1 MMPISEQILNSALS
15 IVESDKDIHLLVY
28 YSDIKKFNIDEFLI
42 KDIKKIIVFKRTEI
56 EDENHE
62 KIENLKN
69 IPSITVPNINFTR
82 TNKLKVAIVM
92 ALAVNILSKDSRLI
106 ALTGINN
113 IDSMIYLE
121 IEKEKEVL
129 LFRENIDFGEIIR
142 PEVFEKILRIALEL
156 ANQGREGKSVGALFV
171 LGDIDNIKPYIKQM
185 IFNPFRGYE
194 PKERNIMLSN
204 LDDTI
209 KEYSVLDGAFL
220 ISGDGTLESAGVH
233 IAASADTTDLPKGLG
248 SRHMAA
254 AAITSVSNAMSI
266 VVSESTG
273 DVSVFKNGKLITQ
286 IEKAI

>member
-1 MMPISEQILNSALS
+1 MTSISEQILNSAINIIETDKS
-15 IVESDKDIHLLVY
+15 IYLLVY
-28 YSDIKKFNIDEFLI
+28 YSDIKKLDIDDFI
-42 KDIKKIIVFKRTEI
+42 KKDIKKIIVFKRAEI
-56 EDENHE
+56 EEENHE
-62 KIENLKN
+62 ILENFSN
-69 IPSITVPNINFTR
+69 IPKIIVPNIIFTR

-92 ALAVNILSKDSRLI
+92 ALAINILSKDSKLI
-106 ALTGINN
+106 ALTGLNN

-121 IEKEKEVL
+121 IEKERELL
-129 LFRENIDFGEIIR
+129 LFRENIDFGETIR
-142 PEVFEKILRIALEL
+142 PEVFEKVLRIALEL

-171 LGDIDNIKPYIKQM
+171 LGDIENIKPYIKQM
-185 IFNPFRGYE
+185 IFNPFKGYD

-209 KEYSVLDGAFL
+209 KEYSVLDGAIL

-233 IAASADTTDLPKGLG
+233 IAASADTTELPKGLG

-273 DVSVFKNGKLITQ
+273 DVSVFKNGKLVTQ

>member
-1 MMPISEQILNSALS
+1 MTSIGEQILNSA
-15 IVESDKDIHLLVY
+15 INIIESDKSINLLVY
-28 YSDIKKFNIDEFLI
+28 YSDIKKLDIDDFVK
-42 KDIKKIIVFKRTEI
+42 KDIKKIIVFKREEI
-56 EDENHE
+56 EEENHD
-62 KIENLKN
+62 KLENFNN
-69 IPSITVPNINFTR
+69 IPSIIVPNIIFTR
-82 TNKLKVAIVM
+82 TNKLKIAIVM
-92 ALAVNILSKDSRLI
+92 ALAVNILSKDSKLI
-106 ALTGINN
+106 ALTGLNN

-121 IEKEKEVL
+121 IEKEKELL
-129 LFRENIDFGEIIR
+129 LFRENIDFGETIR
-142 PEVFEKILRIALEL
+142 PEVFEKVLRIALEL

-171 LGDIDNIKPYIKQM
+171 LGDIENIKPYIKQM
-185 IFNPFRGYE
+185 IFNPFKGYDQ
-194 PKERNIMLSN
+194 KERNIMLSN
-204 LDDTI
+204 LDDTV

>member
-1 MMPISEQILNSALS
+1 MTAIGEQILNSA
-15 IVESDKDIHLLVY
+15 IKIIESDKSINLLVY
-28 YSDIKKFNIDEFLI
+28 YSDIKKLDIDDFLK
-42 KDIKKIIVFKRTEI
+42 KDIKKIIVFQRAEI
-56 EDENHE
+56 EEENNN
-62 KIENLKN
+62 NLEDFNN
-69 IPSITVPNINFTR
+69 IPSIIVPNIIFTR

-92 ALAVNILSKDSRLI
+92 ALAVNILSKDSKII
-106 ALTGINN
+106 ALTGLNN

-121 IEKEKEVL
+121 IEKEKELL
-129 LFRENIDFGEIIR
+129 LFRENIDFGEVIR
-142 PEVFEKILRIALEL
+142 PEVFEKVLRIALEL

-171 LGDIDNIKPYIKQM
+171 LGDIENLKPYIKQM
-185 IFNPFRGYE
+185 IFNPFKGYDQ
-194 PKERNIMLSN
+194 KERNILLSN

-209 KEYSVLDGAFL
+209 KEFSVLDGAFL

-233 IAASADTTDLPKGLG
+233 IAASADTSDLPKGLG

-273 DVSVFKNGKLITQ
+273 DVSVFKNGKLVTQ

>member
-1 MMPISEQILNSALS
+1 MTSIGEQILNSA
-15 IVESDKDIHLLVY
+15 INIIESDKSINLLVY
-28 YSDIKKFNIDEFLI
+28 YSDIKKLDIDDFVK
-42 KDIKKIIVFKRTEI
+42 KDIKKIIVFKRAEI
-56 EDENHE
+56 EEENHD
-62 KIENLKN
+62 KLENFNN
-69 IPSITVPNINFTR
+69 IPSIIVPNIIFTR
-82 TNKLKVAIVM
+82 TNKLKIAIVM
-92 ALAVNILSKDSRLI
+92 ALAVNILSKDSKLI
-106 ALTGINN
+106 ALTGLNN

-121 IEKEKEVL
+121 IEKEKELL
-129 LFRENIDFGEIIR
+129 LFRENIDFGETIR
-142 PEVFEKILRIALEL
+142 PEVFEKVLRIALEL

-171 LGDIDNIKPYIKQM
+171 LGDIENIKPYIKQM
-185 IFNPFRGYE
+185 IFNPFKGYDQ
-194 PKERNIMLSN
+194 KERNIMLSN
-204 LDDTI
+204 LDDTV

>member
-1 MMPISEQILNSALS
+1 MMPISEQILNSSLS

-28 YSDIKKFNIDEFLI
+28 LSDLKKFNIDDFLK
-42 KDIKKIIVFKRTEI
+42 KDIKKIIVFKRAEI

-62 KIENLKN
+62 KIEDLKN

-92 ALAVNILSKDSRLI
+92 ALAANILSKDSRLI
-106 ALTGINN
+106 ALTGLNN

-121 IEKEKEVL
+121 IEKEKELL

-185 IFNPFRGYE
+185 IFNPFKGYD
-194 PKERNIMLSN
+194 PNERNIMLSN

-220 ISGDGTLESAGVH
+220 ISGDGTLESAGAH

>member
-1 MMPISEQILNSALS
+1 MTSIGEQILNSA
-15 IVESDKDIHLLVY
+15 INIIESDKSINLLVY
-28 YSDIKKFNIDEFLI
+28 YSDIKKLDIDDFVK
-42 KDIKKIIVFKRTEI
+42 KDIKKIIVFKREEI
-56 EDENHE
+56 EEENHD
-62 KIENLKN
+62 KLENFNN
-69 IPSITVPNINFTR
+69 IPSIIVPNIIFTR

-92 ALAVNILSKDSRLI
+92 ALAVNILSKDSKLI
-106 ALTGINN
+106 ALTGLNN

-121 IEKEKEVL
+121 IEKEKELL
-129 LFRENIDFGEIIR
+129 LFRENIDFGETIR
-142 PEVFEKILRIALEL
+142 PEVFEKVLRIALEL

-171 LGDIDNIKPYIKQM
+171 LGDIENIKPYIKQM
-185 IFNPFRGYE
+185 IFNPFKGYDQ
-194 PKERNIMLSN
+194 KERNIMLSN
-204 LDDTI
+204 LDDTV

>member
-1 MMPISEQILNSALS
+1 MMPIGEQILNSA
-15 IVESDKDIHLLVY
+15 INIIESDKSINLLVY
-28 YSDIKKFNIDEFLI
+28 YSDIKKLDIDDFVK
-42 KDIKKIIVFKRTEI
+42 KDIKKIIVFKRAEI
-56 EDENHE
+56 EEENHD
-62 KIENLKN
+62 KLENFNN
-69 IPSITVPNINFTR
+69 IPSIIVPNIIFTR

-92 ALAVNILSKDSRLI
+92 ALAVNILSKDSKLI
-106 ALTGINN
+106 ALTGLNN

-121 IEKEKEVL
+121 IEKEKELL

-142 PEVFEKILRIALEL
+142 PEVFEKVLRIALEL

-171 LGDIDNIKPYIKQM
+171 LGDIENIKPYIKQM
-185 IFNPFRGYE
+185 IFNPFKGYDQ
-194 PKERNIMLSN
+194 KERNIMLSN
-204 LDDTI
+204 LDDTV

-233 IAASADTTDLPKGLG
+233 IAASADTADLPKGLG

-273 DVSVFKNGKLITQ
+273 DVSVFKNGKLVTQ

>member
-1 MMPISEQILNSALS
+1 MTVIGEQILNSA
-15 IVESDKDIHLLVY
+15 INIIESDKSINLLVY
-28 YSDIKKFNIDEFLI
+28 YSDIKKLDIDDFI
-42 KDIKKIIVFKRTEI
+42 KEDIKKIIVFKRSEI
-56 EDENHE
+56 EEENHD
-62 KIENLKN
+62 KLENFNN
-69 IPSITVPNINFTR
+69 IPSIIVPNIIFTR

-92 ALAVNILSKDSRLI
+92 ALAVNILSKDSKLI
-106 ALTGINN
+106 ALTGLNN
-113 IDSMIYLE
+113 VDSMIYLE
-121 IEKEKEVL
+121 IEKEKELL

-142 PEVFEKILRIALEL
+142 PEVFEKVLRIALEL

-171 LGDIDNIKPYIKQM
+171 LGDIENIKPYIKQM
-185 IFNPFRGYE
+185 IFNPFKGYD

-204 LDDTI
+204 LDDTV

-273 DVSVFKNGKLITQ
+273 DVSVFKNGKLVTQ

>member
-1 MMPISEQILNSALS
+1 H
-15 IVESDKDIHLLVY
+15 DKLEN
-28 YSDIKKFNIDEFLI
+28 FN
-42 KDIKKIIVFKRTEI
+42 
-56 EDENHE
+56 
-62 KIENLKN
+62 N
-69 IPSITVPNINFTR
+69 IPSIIVPNIIFTR

-92 ALAVNILSKDSRLI
+92 ALAVNILSKDSKLI
-106 ALTGINN
+106 ALTGLNN

-121 IEKEKEVL
+121 IEKEKELL
-129 LFRENIDFGEIIR
+129 LFRENIDFGEIIK
-142 PEVFEKILRIALEL
+142 PEVFEKVLRIALEL

-171 LGDIDNIKPYIKQM
+171 LGDIENIKPYIKQM
-185 IFNPFRGYE
+185 VFNPFKGYDQ
-194 PKERNIMLSN
+194 KERNIMLSN
-204 LDDTI
+204 LDDTV

-233 IAASADTTDLPKGLG
+233 IAASADTADLPKGLG

-273 DVSVFKNGKLITQ
+273 DVSVFKNGKLVTQ

>member
-1 MMPISEQILNSALS
+1 MTISEQILNSALN
-15 IVESDKDIHLLVY
+15 IIESDKDINLLVY
-28 YSDIKKFNIDEFLI
+28 YSDIKKFNVDEFLA
-42 KDIKKIIVFKRTEI
+42 KNIKKIIVFKRSEI
-56 EDENHE
+56 EDENNE
-62 KIENLKN
+62 DLKNLKN
-69 IPSITVPNINFTR
+69 IPNITVPNINFTR

-92 ALAVNILSKDSRLI
+92 SLAVNLLTKNSRLI

-121 IEKEKEVL
+121 IEKEKELL
-129 LFRENIDFGEIIR
+129 LFRENIDFGESIR

-171 LGDIDNIKPYIKQM
+171 LGDIENLKPYIKQM
-185 IFNPFRGYE
+185 IFNPFKGYD
-194 PKERNIMLSN
+194 PKERNIMLTN

-209 KEYSVLDGAFL
+209 KEYSVLDGAIL

>member
-1 MMPISEQILNSALS
+1 MPIGEQILNSA
-15 IVESDKDIHLLVY
+15 INIIESDKSINLLVY
-28 YSDIKKFNIDEFLI
+28 YSDIKKLDIDDFVK
-42 KDIKKIIVFKRTEI
+42 KDIKKIIVFKRAEI
-56 EDENHE
+56 EEENHD
-62 KIENLKN
+62 KLENFNN
-69 IPSITVPNINFTR
+69 IPSIIVPNIIFTR

-92 ALAVNILSKDSRLI
+92 ALAVNILSKDSKLI
-106 ALTGINN
+106 ALTGLNN

-121 IEKEKEVL
+121 IEKEKELL

-142 PEVFEKILRIALEL
+142 PEVFEKVLRIALEL

-171 LGDIDNIKPYIKQM
+171 LGDIENIKPYIKQM
-185 IFNPFRGYE
+185 IFNPFKGYDQ
-194 PKERNIMLSN
+194 KERNIMLSN
-204 LDDTI
+204 LDDTV

-233 IAASADTTDLPKGLG
+233 IAASADTADLPKGLG

-273 DVSVFKNGKLITQ
+273 DVSVFKNGKLVTQ

>member
-1 MMPISEQILNSALS
+1 MTSIGEQILNSA
-15 IVESDKDIHLLVY
+15 INIIESDKSINLLVY
-28 YSDIKKFNIDEFLI
+28 YSDIKKLDIDDFVK
-42 KDIKKIIVFKRTEI
+42 KDIKKIIVFKRAEI
-56 EDENHE
+56 EEENHD
-62 KIENLKN
+62 KLENFNN
-69 IPSITVPNINFTR
+69 IPSIIVPNIIFTR
-82 TNKLKVAIVM
+82 TNKLKIAIVM
-92 ALAVNILSKDSRLI
+92 ALAVNILSKDSKLI
-106 ALTGINN
+106 ALTGLNN

-121 IEKEKEVL
+121 IEKEKELL

-142 PEVFEKILRIALEL
+142 PEVFEKVLRIALEL

-171 LGDIDNIKPYIKQM
+171 LGDIENIKPYIKQM
-185 IFNPFRGYE
+185 IFNPFKGYDQ
-194 PKERNIMLSN
+194 KERNIMLSN
-204 LDDTI
+204 LDDTV

-233 IAASADTTDLPKGLG
+233 IAASADTADLPKGLG

-273 DVSVFKNGKLITQ
+273 DVSVFKNGKLVTQ

>member
-1 MMPISEQILNSALS
+1 MTSISEQILNNALN
-15 IVESDKDIHLLVY
+15 IIESDKSINLLVY
-28 YSDIKKFNIDEFLI
+28 YSDIKKLDIDDFI
-42 KDIKKIIVFKRTEI
+42 KKDIKKIIVFKRAEI
-56 EDENHE
+56 EEENHD
-62 KIENLKN
+62 KLENFN
-69 IPSITVPNINFTR
+69 NMPSIIVPNIIFTR

-92 ALAVNILSKDSRLI
+92 ALAVNILSKDSKLI
-106 ALTGINN
+106 ALTGLNN

-121 IEKEKEVL
+121 IEKEKELL

-142 PEVFEKILRIALEL
+142 PEVFEKVLRIALEL

-171 LGDIDNIKPYIKQM
+171 LGDIENIKPYIKQM
-185 IFNPFRGYE
+185 IFNPFKGYDQ
-194 PKERNIMLSN
+194 KERNIMLAN
-204 LDDTI
+204 LDDTV

-233 IAASADTTDLPKGLG
+233 IAASADTADLPKGLG

-273 DVSVFKNGKLITQ
+273 DVSVFKNGKLVTQ

>member
-1 MMPISEQILNSALS
+1 MTSIGEQILNSA
-15 IVESDKDIHLLVY
+15 INIIESDKSINLLVY
-28 YSDIKKFNIDEFLI
+28 YSDIKKLDIDDFVK
-42 KDIKKIIVFKRTEI
+42 KDIKKIIVFKRAEI
-56 EDENHE
+56 EEENHD
-62 KIENLKN
+62 KLENFNN
-69 IPSITVPNINFTR
+69 IPSIIVPNIIFTR

-92 ALAVNILSKDSRLI
+92 ALAVNILSKDSKLI
-106 ALTGINN
+106 ALTGLNN

-121 IEKEKEVL
+121 IEKEKELL

-142 PEVFEKILRIALEL
+142 PEVFEKVLRIALEL

-171 LGDIDNIKPYIKQM
+171 LGDIENIKPYIKQM
-185 IFNPFRGYE
+185 IFNPFKGYDQ
-194 PKERNIMLSN
+194 KERNIMLSN
-204 LDDTI
+204 LDDTV

-233 IAASADTTDLPKGLG
+233 IAASADTADLPKGLG

>member
-1 MMPISEQILNSALS
+1 MTISEQILNSALN
-15 IVESDKDIHLLVY
+15 IIESDRDINLLVY
-28 YSDIKKFNIDEFLI
+28 YSDIKKFSIDEFFT
-42 KDIKKIIVFKRTEI
+42 KDIKKIIVFKRSEI
-56 EDENHE
+56 EDENNE
-62 KIENLKN
+62 ELKNLKN
-69 IPSITVPNINFTR
+69 IPNITVPNINFTR

-92 ALAVNILSKDSRLI
+92 ALAVNLLSKNSRLI

-121 IEKEKEVL
+121 IEKEKELL
-129 LFRENIDFGEIIR
+129 LFRENIDFGESIR

-171 LGDIDNIKPYIKQM
+171 LGDIENLKPYIKQM
-185 IFNPFRGYE
+185 IFNPFKGYD
-194 PKERNIMLSN
+194 PKERNIMQAN

>member
-1 MMPISEQILNSALS
+1 MTSIGEQILNSA
-15 IVESDKDIHLLVY
+15 INIIESDKSINLLVY
-28 YSDIKKFNIDEFLI
+28 YSDIKKLDIDDFVK
-42 KDIKKIIVFKRTEI
+42 KDIKKIIVFKRAEI
-56 EDENHE
+56 EEENHD
-62 KIENLKN
+62 KLENFNN
-69 IPSITVPNINFTR
+69 IPSIIVPNIIFTR
-82 TNKLKVAIVM
+82 TNKLKIAIVM
-92 ALAVNILSKDSRLI
+92 ALAVNILSKDSKLI
-106 ALTGINN
+106 ALTGLNN

-121 IEKEKEVL
+121 IEKEKELL

-142 PEVFEKILRIALEL
+142 PEVFEKVLRIALEL

-171 LGDIDNIKPYIKQM
+171 LGDIENVKPYIKQM
-185 IFNPFRGYE
+185 IFNPFKGYDQ
-194 PKERNIMLSN
+194 KERNIMLSD
-204 LDDTI
+204 LDDTV

-273 DVSVFKNGKLITQ
+273 DVSVFKNGKLVTQ

>member
-15 IVESDKDIHLLVY
+15 IIESDKDIHLLVY
-28 YSDIKKFNIDEFLI
+28 YSDIKKFNLDEFLI
-42 KDIKKIIVFKRTEI
+42 KDIKKIMVFKRTEI

-92 ALAVNILSKDSRLI
+92 ALAVNLLSKDSRLI

-121 IEKEKEVL
+121 IEKEKELL

-142 PEVFEKILRIALEL
+142 PEVFEKVLRIALEL

-171 LGDIDNIKPYIKQM
+171 LGDVDNIKPYIKQM
-185 IFNPFRGYE
+185 IFNPFRGYD

-233 IAASADTTDLPKGLG
+233 IAASADSTDLPKGLG

>member
-1 MMPISEQILNSALS
+1 MTSIGEQILNSA
-15 IVESDKDIHLLVY
+15 INIIESDKSINLLVY
-28 YSDIKKFNIDEFLI
+28 YSDIKKLDIDDFVK
-42 KDIKKIIVFKRTEI
+42 KDIKKIIVFKRAEI
-56 EDENHE
+56 EEENHD
-62 KIENLKN
+62 KLENFNN
-69 IPSITVPNINFTR
+69 IPSIIVPNIIFTR
-82 TNKLKVAIVM
+82 TNKLKIAIVM
-92 ALAVNILSKDSRLI
+92 ALAVNILSKDSKLI
-106 ALTGINN
+106 ALTGLNN

-121 IEKEKEVL
+121 IEKEKELL

-142 PEVFEKILRIALEL
+142 PEVFEKVLRIALEL

-171 LGDIDNIKPYIKQM
+171 LGDIENIKPYIKQM
-185 IFNPFRGYE
+185 IFNPFKGYDQ
-194 PKERNIMLSN
+194 KERNIMLSN
-204 LDDTI
+204 LDDTV

>member
-1 MMPISEQILNSALS
+1 MTSIGEQILNSA
-15 IVESDKDIHLLVY
+15 INIIESDKSINLLVY
-28 YSDIKKFNIDEFLI
+28 YSDIKKLDIDDFVK
-42 KDIKKIIVFKRTEI
+42 KDIKKIIVFKRAEI
-56 EDENHE
+56 EEENHD
-62 KIENLKN
+62 KLENFNN
-69 IPSITVPNINFTR
+69 IPSIIVPNIIFTR

-92 ALAVNILSKDSRLI
+92 ALAVNILSKDSKLI
-106 ALTGINN
+106 ALTGLNN

-121 IEKEKEVL
+121 IEKEKELL

-142 PEVFEKILRIALEL
+142 PEVFEKVLRIALEL

-171 LGDIDNIKPYIKQM
+171 LGDIENIKPYIKQM
-185 IFNPFRGYE
+185 IFNPFKGYDQ
-194 PKERNIMLSN
+194 KERNIMLSN
-204 LDDTI
+204 LDDTV

-233 IAASADTTDLPKGLG
+233 IAASADTADLPKGLG

-273 DVSVFKNGKLITQ
+273 DVSVFKNGKLVTQ

>member
-1 MMPISEQILNSALS
+1 MTISEQILNSALN
-15 IVESDKDIHLLVY
+15 IIESDKDISLLVY
-28 YSDIKKFNIDEFLI
+28 YSDIKKFNIDEFFT
-42 KDIKKIIVFKRTEI
+42 KDIKKIIVFKRSEI
-56 EDENHE
+56 EDENNE
-62 KIENLKN
+62 ELKDLKN
-69 IPSITVPNINFTR
+69 IPNITVPNINFTR

-92 ALAVNILSKDSRLI
+92 SLAVNILSKNSRLI

-121 IEKEKEVL
+121 IEKEKELL
-129 LFRENIDFGEIIR
+129 LFRENIDFGESIR

-171 LGDIDNIKPYIKQM
+171 LGDIENIKPYLKQM
-185 IFNPFRGYE
+185 IFNPFKGYD
-194 PKERNIMLSN
+194 PKERNIMQAN